1 MRIIARLDIKNN
13 HVIKGINLEGL
24 RKIGDPKKI
33 IEEYYHS
40 GIDEII
46 IIDSVASLYGRNN
59 LFGLIKDITKE
70 IFVPITLGGGI
81 RSIEDIDKALNS
93 GADKVAIN
101 SGAIEVPLLI
111 KNASAKFGSSTIVSY
126 IEAKK
131 VGKNSWEPYKNC
143 GREKSDLNLID
154 WIKTVQGNGCGEI
167 LLTSIDQ
174 EGTELGFDIDLINNI
189 KDYIKKPLIISGGCG
204 SIQDILQIKENY
216 VDDSVALASVL
227 HYKKFS
233 ISNIKDKITS

>member
-1 MRIIARLDIKNN
+1 M
-13 HVIKGINLEGL
+13 
-24 RKIGDPKKI
+24 
-33 IEEYYHS
+33 
-40 GIDEII
+40 
-46 IIDSVASLYGRNN
+46 
-59 LFGLIKDITKE
+59 
-70 IFVPITLGGGI
+70 
-81 RSIEDIDKALNS
+81 
-93 GADKVAIN
+93 
-101 SGAIEVPLLI
+101 
-111 KNASAKFGSSTIVSY
+111 
-126 IEAKK
+126 
-131 VGKNSWEPYKNC
+131 
-143 GREKSDLNLID
+143 ID